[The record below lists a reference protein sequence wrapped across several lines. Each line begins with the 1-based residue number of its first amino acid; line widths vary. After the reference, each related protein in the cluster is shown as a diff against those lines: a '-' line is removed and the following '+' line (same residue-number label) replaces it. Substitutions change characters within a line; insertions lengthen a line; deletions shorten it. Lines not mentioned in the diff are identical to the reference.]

1 MNETRPLTGDM
12 HSDNVPL
19 TLAEYEKAGGYE
31 PMKKMLAQMA
41 PGDVTSVV
49 KDSSLQGR
57 GGAGFP
63 TGVKW
68 SFVPVGEDAPK
79 RKYLICNADE
89 MEPGAFKDRYL
100 MERNPHLLIEGM
112 ICSAYA
118 IQAPTGY
125 ILLRTHYHV
134 ARERLERAIEV
145 AREAGYL
152 GSRVGG
158 SDFSFDI
165 LLHVS
170 AGRYICGEETAL
182 ISALEGARPIP
193 RAKPSF
199 PGVSGLFGKPTVV
212 NNVETICNVPH
223 IVLRG
228 AQWFKGLS
236 KTDQGGTKIFGVS
249 GRVKRPGAFDLP
261 TESATKYFIL
271 TAVASAVVV
280 FGLGLVYYQ
289 SGTMKI
295 DEIGSRLMTNGT
307 ADPLPAVGILFVLGG
322 LAFKLAV
329 FPFHMWAADVYQGAP
344 LPSTAVIATVSK
356 ISVFVFLYRF
366 ASPALVSSYAGVRI
380 ALIVLAIGSMLVG
393 NWLALRQQDLKRII
407 AYSSTANLGYLLI
420 PLISS
425 GTHAAQAA
433 LFYLTM
439 YSATTLGMLGVMTVL
454 SSPSHERSS
463 LSEYRG
469 LTWNRPFLSTVLI
482 LMLLSLAGVPVTI
495 GFFGKLYL
503 FQVGVAGARWVLSA
517 IFVAASALGL
527 YYYLR
532 VVVVQL
538 SRESPEAGDQG
549 AGQPGSSRVP
559 PLAGA
564 ALVTAIVVFLGV
576 YPTPLVALLG
586 LSGIG

>member
-1 MNETRPLTGDM
+1 MTDQTLLAFVPYMVVGAASILVMLTIGIKR
-12 HSDNVPL
+12 SYLLSWLITVAG
-19 TLAEYEKAGGYE
+19 LA
-31 PMKKMLAQMA
+31 
-41 PGDVTSVV
+41 
-49 KDSSLQGR
+49 
-57 GGAGFP
+57 AGF
-63 TGVKW
+63 VLL
-68 SFVPVGEDAPK
+68 F
-79 RKYLICNADE
+79 LIPW
-89 MEPGAFKDRYL
+89 PGANGTLFAFTAPVKYF
-100 MERNPHLLIEGM
+100 NGLI
-112 ICSAYA
+112 IA
-118 IQAPTGY
+118 
-125 ILLRTHYHV
+125 
-134 ARERLERAIEV
+134 
-145 AREAGYL
+145 
-152 GSRVGG
+152 
-158 SDFSFDI
+158 SDF
-165 LLHVS
+165 V
-170 AGRYICGEETAL
+170 
-182 ISALEGARPIP
+182 
-193 RAKPSF
+193 
-199 PGVSGLFGKPTVV
+199 
-212 NNVETICNVPH
+212 
-223 IVLRG
+223 IVLYSYRYMKAYPENREEFYLLLLLATLG
-228 AQWFKGLS
+228 AMLLAAAIHFISFLVGLEILS
-236 KTDQGGTKIFGVS
+236 VS
-249 GRVKRPGAFDLP
+249 LYPLLGYVRNTELP

-289 SGTMKI
+289 SGTMRI
-295 DEIGSRLMTNGT
+295 DRIGSHLMTNGT
-307 ADPLPAVGILFVLGG
+307 ADPLTAVGVLFVLGG

-329 FPFHMWAADVYQGAP
+329 FPFHMWAADVYQGSP

-366 ASPALVSSYAGVRI
+366 VAPTLVSSYAGVRI

-420 PLISS
+420 PLVSS

-454 SSPSHERSS
+454 SSPAHELSA

-469 LTWNRPFLSTVLI
+469 LTWNRPLLSIVLI
-482 LMLLSLAGVPVTI
+482 LMLLSLAGVPVTV

-538 SRESPEAGDQG
+538 DREAAAGASAPVQ
-549 AGQPGSSRVP
+549 

-564 ALVTAIVVFLGV
+564 ALAIVTAVVVFFGV
-576 YPTPLVALLG
+576 YPTPLIALLG